1 MIGLANQS
9 MFEIIKDDLAQLEEE
24 LLAISQTP
32 TMLITKIGT
41 HLVKAGGKRLRPA
54 LYFLAARSRGEE
66 VENLQSLAIALE
78 MIHMATLVH
87 DDVIDEAS
95 TRRGI
100 PTANVKWGNQMS
112 VLTGDYMFAKAFAL
126 VAEHRCQK
134 EVLHSLSE
142 VICSLSEGE
151 IIQNSEAFDPKQTEE
166 EYAER
171 IAKKTANFIAASCEL
186 GAIVAKHSE
195 PNIEALKEYGYCL
208 GMAFQIT
215 DDILDIVASSEQ
227 LGKPAGNDIVQ
238 GMVTLPVIRALAVS
252 EHKEELAT
260 IVATRGMTPEMVKR
274 GLELIR
280 ATDAIDYSYDRV
292 DQYLQRAKDVLP
304 AALPA
309 DIRKTFEEV
318 VDFVGTRKF

>member
-1 MIGLANQS
+1 MGLANQS

-186 GAIVAKHSE
+186 GAIVAKHSN

-252 EHKEELAT
+252 EHKEELAA
-260 IVATRGMTPEMVKR
+260 IVATRGMSPEMVKR

-304 AALPA
+304 SELPV

>member
-1 MIGLANQS
+1 MGLANQS
-9 MFEIIKDDLAQLEEE
+9 MFEVIKGDLAQLEEE

-87 DDVIDEAS
+87 DDVVDEAS

-186 GAIVAKHSE
+186 GGIVAKHSE
-195 PNIEALKEYGYCL
+195 ADIAALKEYGYCL

-252 EHKEELAT
+252 EQKEELAE
-260 IVATRGMTPEMVKR
+260 IVATRGMSADMVSR

-280 ATDAIDYSYDRV
+280 ATDAIEYSYNRV
-292 DQYLQRAKDVLP
+292 DEYLQRAKNVLP
-304 AALPA
+304 SGIPA

>member
-1 MIGLANQS
+1 MGLANQS
-9 MFEIIKDDLAQLEEE
+9 MFEVIKGDLAQLEEE

-87 DDVIDEAS
+87 DDVVDEAS

-186 GAIVAKHSE
+186 GGIVAKHSDAD
-195 PNIEALKEYGYCL
+195 IAALKEYGYCL

-227 LGKPAGNDIVQ
+227 LGKPAGNDILQ

-252 EHKEELAT
+252 EQKKELAE
-260 IVATRGMTPEMVKR
+260 IVATRGMSADMVSR

-280 ATDAIDYSYDRV
+280 ATDAIEYSYNRV
-292 DQYLQRAKDVLP
+292 DEYLQRAKNVLP
-304 AALPA
+304 SGIPA

>member
-9 MFEIIKDDLAQLEEE
+9 MFEIIKDDLAQLEEA

-186 GAIVAKHSE
+186 GAIVAKHSKL
-195 PNIEALKEYGYCL
+195 NIEALKEYGYCL

-260 IVATRGMTPEMVKR
+260 IVATRGMSPEMVKR

-304 AALPA
+304 AELPE

>member
-1 MIGLANQS
+1 MGLANQS
-9 MFEIIKDDLAQLEEE
+9 MFEVIKEDLAQLEEE

-186 GAIVAKHSE
+186 GAIVAKHSAE
-195 PNIEALKEYGYCL
+195 NIEALKEYGYCL

-252 EHKEELAT
+252 AEREELAK
-260 IVATRGMTPEMVKR
+260 IVATHGMDADMVAR

-280 ATDAIDYSYDRV
+280 ATDAVDYSYARV
-292 DQYLQRAKDVLP
+292 DEYLKRAKAVLP
-304 AALPA
+304 NDIPA

>member
-195 PNIEALKEYGYCL
+195 LNIEALKEYGYCL

-260 IVATRGMTPEMVKR
+260 IVATRGMSPEMVKR

-280 ATDAIDYSYDRV
+280 ATDAIDYSYNRV

-304 AALPA
+304 AELPE

>member
-1 MIGLANQS
+1 MGLAKQS
-9 MFEIIKDDLAQLEEE
+9 MFDVIKDDLAQLEEE

-32 TMLITKIGT
+32 TMLITQIGT

-54 LYFLAARSRGEE
+54 LYFLAAHSRGEK

-78 MIHMATLVH
+78 LIHMATLVH

-134 EVLHSLSE
+134 EVLRSLSD

-171 IAKKTANFIAASCEL
+171 IAKKTAYFIAASCEL

-195 PNIEALKEYGYCL
+195 AEIEALKEYGYCL
-208 GMAFQIT
+208 GMAFQVT
-215 DDILDIVASSEQ
+215 DDILDITASSEQ

-252 EHKEELAT
+252 EHKEELAE
-260 IVATRGMTPEMVKR
+260 IVATRGMSADMVKR
-274 GLELIR
+274 GLELIK
-280 ATDAIDYSYDRV
+280 ATDAIEYSYNRV
-292 DQYLQRAKDVLP
+292 DEYLNRAKEVLP
-304 AALPA
+304 TNLPA
-309 DIRKTFEEV
+309 DIRRTFEEV
-318 VDFVGTRKF
+318 VDFVGKRNF

>member
-1 MIGLANQS
+1 MGLAKQS
-9 MFEIIKDDLAQLEEE
+9 MFDVIKDDLAQLEEE

-32 TMLITKIGT
+32 TMLITQIGT

-54 LYFLAARSRGEE
+54 LYFLAAHSRGEK

-78 MIHMATLVH
+78 LIHMATLVH

-134 EVLHSLSE
+134 EVLRSLSD

-171 IAKKTANFIAASCEL
+171 IAKKTAYFIAASCEL
-186 GAIVAKHSE
+186 GAIVAKHSAAE
-195 PNIEALKEYGYCL
+195 IEALKEYGYCL
-208 GMAFQIT
+208 GMAFQVT
-215 DDILDIVASSEQ
+215 DDILDITASSEQ

-252 EHKEELAT
+252 EHKEELAE
-260 IVATRGMTPEMVKR
+260 IVATRGMSADMVKR
-274 GLELIR
+274 GLELIK
-280 ATDAIDYSYDRV
+280 ATDAIEYSYNRV
-292 DQYLQRAKDVLP
+292 DEYLNRAKEVLP
-304 AALPA
+304 TNLSAN
-309 DIRKTFEEV
+309 IRKTFEEV
-318 VDFVGTRKF
+318 VDFVGKRNF

>member
-1 MIGLANQS
+1 MGLANQS

-186 GAIVAKHSE
+186 GAIVAKHSN

-252 EHKEELAT
+252 EHKEELAA
-260 IVATRGMTPEMVKR
+260 IVATRGMSTEMVKR

-304 AALPA
+304 SELPV

>member
-9 MFEIIKDDLAQLEEE
+9 MFEVIKDDLAQLEEE

-87 DDVIDEAS
+87 DDVVDEAS

-195 PNIEALKEYGYCL
+195 ASIKALKEYGYCL

-252 EHKEELAT
+252 EHKDELAE
-260 IVATRGMTPEMVKR
+260 IVATRGMDTDMVAR

-280 ATDAIDYSYDRV
+280 ATDAVEYSYHRV
-292 DQYLQRAKDVLP
+292 DEYLQRAKDVLP
-304 AALPA
+304 KELPS

>member
-1 MIGLANQS
+1 MGLANQS
-9 MFEIIKDDLAQLEEE
+9 MFEVIKGDLAQLEEE

-87 DDVIDEAS
+87 DDVVDEAS

-186 GAIVAKHSE
+186 GGIVAKHSE
-195 PNIEALKEYGYCL
+195 ADIAALKEYGYCL

-252 EHKEELAT
+252 EQREELAE
-260 IVATRGMTPEMVKR
+260 IVATRGMSADMVSR

-280 ATDAIDYSYDRV
+280 ATDAIEYSYNRV
-292 DQYLQRAKDVLP
+292 DEYLQRAKDVLP
-304 AALPA
+304 SGIPA

>member
-1 MIGLANQS
+1 MGLANQS
-9 MFEIIKDDLAQLEEE
+9 MFEVIKGDLAQLEEE

-87 DDVIDEAS
+87 DDVVDEAS

-186 GAIVAKHSE
+186 GGIVAKHSE
-195 PNIEALKEYGYCL
+195 VDIAALKEYGYCL

-227 LGKPAGNDIVQ
+227 IGKPAGNDIVQ

-252 EHKEELAT
+252 EQKEELAE
-260 IVATRGMTPEMVKR
+260 IVATRGMSADMVNR

-280 ATDAIDYSYDRV
+280 ATDAIEYSYNRV
-292 DQYLQRAKDVLP
+292 DEYLQRAKDVLP
-304 AALPA
+304 SGIPA

>member
-1 MIGLANQS
+1 MGLAKQS
-9 MFEIIKDDLAQLEEE
+9 MFDVIKDDMAQLEEE

-32 TMLITKIGT
+32 TMLITQIGT

-54 LYFLAARSRGEE
+54 LYFLAAHSRSEK

-78 MIHMATLVH
+78 LIHMATLVH

-134 EVLHSLSE
+134 EVLRSLSD

-195 PNIEALKEYGYCL
+195 KDIEALKEYGYCL
-208 GMAFQIT
+208 GMAFQVT
-215 DDILDIVASSEQ
+215 DDILDITASSEQ

-252 EHKEELAT
+252 EHKEELAE
-260 IVATRGMTPEMVKR
+260 IVATRGMSADMVKR
-274 GLELIR
+274 GLELIK
-280 ATDAIDYSYDRV
+280 ATDAIEYSYNRV
-292 DQYLQRAKDVLP
+292 DEYLNRAKEVLP
-304 AALPA
+304 ANLPT

-318 VDFVGTRKF
+318 VDFVGKRNF

>member
-1 MIGLANQS
+1 MGLANQS

-186 GAIVAKHSE
+186 GAIVAKHSN

-252 EHKEELAT
+252 EHKEELAA
-260 IVATRGMTPEMVKR
+260 IVATRGMSTEMVKR

-280 ATDAIDYSYDRV
+280 ATDAIDYSYDHV

-304 AALPA
+304 SELPV

>member
-1 MIGLANQS
+1 MGLAKQS
-9 MFEIIKDDLAQLEEE
+9 MFDVIKDDLAQLEEE

-32 TMLITKIGT
+32 TMLITQIGT

-54 LYFLAARSRGEE
+54 LYFLAAHSRGEK

-78 MIHMATLVH
+78 LIHMATLVH

-134 EVLHSLSE
+134 EVLRSLSD

-171 IAKKTANFIAASCEL
+171 IAKKTAYFIAASCEL
-186 GAIVAKHSE
+186 GAIVAKHSAAE
-195 PNIEALKEYGYCL
+195 IEALKEYGYCL
-208 GMAFQIT
+208 GMAFQVT
-215 DDILDIVASSEQ
+215 DDILDITASSEQ

-252 EHKEELAT
+252 EHKEELAE
-260 IVATRGMTPEMVKR
+260 IVATRGMSADMVKR
-274 GLELIR
+274 GLELIK
-280 ATDAIDYSYDRV
+280 ATDAIEYSYNRV
-292 DQYLQRAKDVLP
+292 DEYLNRAKEVLP
-304 AALPA
+304 TNLPA

-318 VDFVGTRKF
+318 VDFVGKRNF

>member
-1 MIGLANQS
+1 MGLAKQS
-9 MFEIIKDDLAQLEEE
+9 MFNVIKDDLAQLEEE

-32 TMLITKIGT
+32 TMLITQIGT

-54 LYFLAARSRGEE
+54 LYFLAAHSRGEK

-78 MIHMATLVH
+78 LIHMATLVH

-134 EVLHSLSE
+134 EVLRSLSD

-151 IIQNSEAFDPKQTEE
+151 IIQNSEAFDPKQKEE

-171 IAKKTANFIAASCEL
+171 IAKKTAYFIAASCEL
-186 GAIVAKHSE
+186 GAIVAKHSAAE
-195 PNIEALKEYGYCL
+195 IEALKEYGYCL
-208 GMAFQIT
+208 GMAFQVT
-215 DDILDIVASSEQ
+215 DDILDITASSEQ

-252 EHKEELAT
+252 EHKEELAE
-260 IVATRGMTPEMVKR
+260 IVATRGMSADMVKR
-274 GLELIR
+274 GLELIK
-280 ATDAIDYSYDRV
+280 ATDAIEYSYNRV
-292 DQYLQRAKDVLP
+292 DEYLNRAKEVLP
-304 AALPA
+304 MNLPV

-318 VDFVGTRKF
+318 VDFVGKRNF

>member
-186 GAIVAKHSE
+186 GAIVAKHSKL
-195 PNIEALKEYGYCL
+195 NIEALKEYGYCL

-252 EHKEELAT
+252 EHKEELAM
-260 IVATRGMTPEMVKR
+260 IVATRGMSPEMVKR

-304 AALPA
+304 AELPE

>member
-1 MIGLANQS
+1 MGLANQS
-9 MFEIIKDDLAQLEEE
+9 MFEVIKGDLAQLEEE

-87 DDVIDEAS
+87 DDVVDEAS

-186 GAIVAKHSE
+186 GGIVAKHSE
-195 PNIEALKEYGYCL
+195 ADIAALKEYGYCL

-252 EHKEELAT
+252 EQKEELAE
-260 IVATRGMTPEMVKR
+260 IVATRGMSADMVSR

-280 ATDAIDYSYDRV
+280 ATDAIEYSYNRV
-292 DQYLQRAKDVLP
+292 DEYLQRAKDVLP
-304 AALPA
+304 NGIPA